1 MKTILETVIGSRA
14 YGLEREGSDWDR
26 RSIYVLPTEDL
37 LGLREPELSRQ
48 NGEAIELIKFCR
60 LAAAG
65 SPNQIEYLYSKYAK
79 AKCVRGDML
88 LKNRHWF
95 LSKKMVPRYIGFLK
109 GNLKRYEGNPK
120 AQVQAFRLTVTCLN
134 LLRTG
139 SLDIQIQGED
149 LLTVV
154 DKIRGGFSIV
164 SLLENEWLPQ
174 IRELEQTSELPA
186 EPNYDAINKM
196 ILFIRRLP

>member
-14 YGLEREGSDWDR
+14 YNLEREDSDWDR
-26 RSIYVLPTEDL
+26 RSIYVLPTEQL
-37 LGLREPELSRQ
+37 LGLQEPTLSAKH
-48 NGEAIELIKFCR
+48 GEAIELIQFCR

-65 SPNQIEYLYSKYAK
+65 SPNQIEYLYSKHAK

-88 LKNRHWF
+88 LKNRQGF

-120 AQVQAFRLTVTCLN
+120 AQVQAFRLVTTCLN
-134 LLRTG
+134 LLRTKELKIEVAPEHMEII
-139 SLDIQIQGED
+139 S
-149 LLTVV
+149 
-154 DKIRGGFSIV
+154 KIRGGLSIMGFI
-164 SLLENEWLPQ
+164 EDWLDE
-174 IRELEQTSELPA
+174 IREA
-186 EPNYDAINKM
+186 EAASTLREEPDYDAINKM

>member
-14 YGLEREGSDWDR
+14 YGLEREDSDWDR

-37 LGLREPELSRQ
+37 LKIQEPSLIRE
-48 NGEAIELIKFCR
+48 NGESMELIKFCR

-65 SPNQIEYLYSKYAK
+65 SPNQIEYLYSKHAK

-109 GNLKRYEGNPK
+109 GNLKRYEDNPK
-120 AQVQAFRLTVTCLN
+120 AQVQAFRLVTTCLN

-139 SLDIQIQGED
+139 ELNIQMAPEHMEI
-149 LLTVV
+149 VA
-154 DKIRGGFSIV
+154 KIRGGLSIIGFV
-164 SLLENEWLPQ
+164 EVWVKE
-174 IRELEQTSELPA
+174 IREAEAASSLRSEPD
-186 EPNYDAINKM
+186 YDAINKM
-196 ILFIRRLP
+196 ILFIRRLQ